1 MTNTN
6 KVVTQSAGQTDK
18 VDSATKDDL
27 APISIEEY
35 ENENQLR
42 DLKKAMEID
51 AQIAVQEG
59 LEKQEQEKEDDARA
73 AREAARDL
81 GIDPDE
87 DDNKKNDE
95 DEDQKVVS
103 KAISNTDS
111 LVSVMRGSSLH
122 QLTKTESGLDSLLGA
137 TSALEMAE
145 DDPKYLERYSE
156 RVAAEADE
164 SNEAHK

>member
-1 MTNTN
+1 M
-6 KVVTQSAGQTDK
+6 
-18 VDSATKDDL
+18 
-27 APISIEEY
+27 EEY

-42 DLKKAMEID
+42 DLKEAMKID

-59 LEKQEQEKEDDARA
+59 LEKQEQDKEDDEKA
-73 AREAARDL
+73 AKEAAKDL
-81 GIDPDE
+81 GYDYDE
-87 DDNKKNDE
+87 EDNKKNEQND
-95 DEDQKVVS
+95 DDKVVG

-111 LVSVMRGSSLH
+111 LVAVMRGNSLH
-122 QLTKTESGLDSLLGA
+122 QLTNSATGLDSLIGA
-137 TSALEMAE
+137 TSALEMAD

>member
-1 MTNTN
+1 M
-6 KVVTQSAGQTDK
+6 
-18 VDSATKDDL
+18 
-27 APISIEEY
+27 
-35 ENENQLR
+35 
-42 DLKKAMEID
+42 
-51 AQIAVQEG
+51 
-59 LEKQEQEKEDDARA
+59 
-73 AREAARDL
+73 

-87 DDNKKNDE
+87 DDNKKNEE
-95 DEDQKVVS
+95 DDDQKTVG

-111 LVSVMRGSSLH
+111 LVSVMRGNSLH

-164 SNEAHK
+164 SNMIHN